1 MLCSAAITSF
11 STRFPVGL
19 TQETYRYNVKTHMK
33 KECRKNLHSFF
44 KSVRL

>member
-33 KECRKNLHSFF
+33 KECRFFLHSFF
-44 KSVRL
+44 ESVRL